1 MSKVRA
7 VEMKT
12 AKDEKS
18 LIILLNIF
26 ITDWAVVFVILKT
39 FCLLNLYYPFIAFL
53 LSWSLFIIISYL
65 FTVDTDF

>member
-53 LSWSLFIIISYL
+53 LS
-65 FTVDTDF
+65 